1 MNIEN
6 LVKGLQIIVE
16 EVSEGKF
23 TVMEVPTVKINAN
36 LKDLVEEGSFLLMVS
51 ITELLLEWRTI
62 NLLLSILVIL
72 K

>member
-23 TVMEVPTVKINAN
+23 IIVEKISS
-36 LKDLVEEGSFLLMVS
+36 LKAV
-51 ITELLLEWRTI
+51 
-62 NLLLSILVIL
+62 
-72 K
+72 

>member
-51 ITELLLEWRTI
+51 ITELLLVWTI
-62 NLLLSILVIL
+62 TNLLLSILVIL